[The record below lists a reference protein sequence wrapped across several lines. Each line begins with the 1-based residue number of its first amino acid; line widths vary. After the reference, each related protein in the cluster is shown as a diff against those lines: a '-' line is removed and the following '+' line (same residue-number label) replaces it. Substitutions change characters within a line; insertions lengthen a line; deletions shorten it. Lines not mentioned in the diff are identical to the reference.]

1 MVIFGIIFSNKFY
14 QKYKN
19 SIDRGKWVCH
29 NYTNTFHFFTETY
42 KILLCGGKEI

>member
-1 MVIFGIIFSNKFY
+1 MVIFWNYIFNKFY

-29 NYTNTFHFFTETY
+29 NYTNTFHFLQKRTKLYFV
-42 KILLCGGKEI
+42 G